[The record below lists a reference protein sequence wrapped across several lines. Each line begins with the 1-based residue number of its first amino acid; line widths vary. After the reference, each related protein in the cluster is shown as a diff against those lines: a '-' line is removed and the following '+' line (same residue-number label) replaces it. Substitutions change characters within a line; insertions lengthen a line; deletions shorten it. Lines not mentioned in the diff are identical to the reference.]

1 MYGWRARIGMLLP
14 SVNSAAEPLIQA
26 ITPDG
31 VSVHTTRLRLAG
43 STDEDIY
50 GMVEGVEEG
59 ASLLADAEVDLIV
72 FHCTAASMF
81 RPGFDDK
88 IIERIEKKTGTP
100 ATSTSK
106 AVMDAFDTLDVRR
119 IALTTPYTQETN
131 DREVA
136 YLESH
141 QISVLSETG
150 MGISGSGTQMIAVEP
165 GEWYRRVKRQQNDD
179 ADAYFISCTA
189 IRAAEAIEPL
199 ERDLGKP
206 VVTSNQAMVW
216 HSLKKLEIRDPV
228 PGYGQL
234 MDTLGRA

>member
-14 SVNSAAEPLIQA
+14 SVNSAAEPLVQA
-26 ITPDG
+26 MTPDG

-43 STDEDIY
+43 STDADIM

-81 RPGFDDK
+81 RPGFDDD
-88 IIERIEKKTGTP
+88 IIARIEDRTDTP

-106 AVMDAFDTLDVRR
+106 AVMDAFDTLGARR

-131 DREVA
+131 DREIA

-150 MGISGSGTQMIAVEP
+150 MGISGSGTAMIAVEP
-165 GEWYRRVKRQQNDD
+165 GEWYRRVKRQRDAA

-199 ERDLGKP
+199 ERDLDRP

-216 HSLKKLEIRDPV
+216 HSLKRLDIRDPV
-228 PGYGQL
+228 PGYGRL

>member
-14 SVNSAAEPLIQA
+14 SVNSAAEPLVQA
-26 ITPDG
+26 MTPDG

-43 STDEDIY
+43 STEDDIL
-50 GMVEGVEEG
+50 GMVSGVEEG

-81 RPGFDDK
+81 RPGFDDD
-88 IIERIEKKTGTP
+88 IIARIEDRTETP

-150 MGISGSGTQMIAVEP
+150 MGIAGSGTEMIAVEP
-165 GEWYRRVKRQQNDD
+165 GEWYRRVKRQRDEA

-199 ERDLGKP
+199 ERDLDRP

-216 HSLKKLEIRDPV
+216 HSLKRLDIHDPV
-228 PGYGQL
+228 PGYGRL

>member
-14 SVNSAAEPLIQA
+14 SVNSAAEPLVQA
-26 ITPDG
+26 MTPDG

-43 STDEDIY
+43 STEDDIL
-50 GMVEGVEEG
+50 GMVSGVEEG

-81 RPGFDDK
+81 RPGFDDD
-88 IIERIEKKTGTP
+88 IIARIEDRTGTP

-131 DREVA
+131 DREIA

-150 MGISGSGTQMIAVEP
+150 MGITGSGTEMIAVEP
-165 GEWYRRVKRQQNDD
+165 GEWYRRVKRQRDEA

-199 ERDLGKP
+199 ERDLDKP

-216 HSLKKLEIRDPV
+216 HSLKRLDIHDPV
-228 PGYGQL
+228 PGYGRL